1 MHWYYDEKEL
11 TTIPE
16 GYIGF
21 VYEITNTVTGT
32 KYIGKKQFYFRKT
45 RQVKGKKKRY
55 LAESDWIDYYGS
67 SETFKQLVEDHG
79 KDKFVRKIL
88 RLCKTKGEL
97 SYFESKEI
105 FLRDAILDE
114 TYANAWISCK
124 IRSTHLKHIIK
135 NEHI

>member
-1 MHWYYDEKEL
+1 MSFSSMKKRMNESPLNPKYRRRNVFGIFYALVLRRKRTYDDTRRLHW
-11 TTIPE
+11 IC
-16 GYIGF
+16 
-21 VYEITNTVTGT
+21 YEITNTVTGT

-97 SYFESKEI
+97 SYLSPKKYF
-105 FLRDAILDE
+105 
-114 TYANAWISCK
+114 
-124 IRSTHLKHIIK
+124 
-135 NEHI
+135 